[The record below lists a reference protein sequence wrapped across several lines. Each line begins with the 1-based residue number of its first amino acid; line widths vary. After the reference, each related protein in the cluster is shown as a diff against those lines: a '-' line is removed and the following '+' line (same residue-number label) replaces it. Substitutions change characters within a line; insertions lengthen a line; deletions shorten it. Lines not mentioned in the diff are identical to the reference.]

1 MELNN
6 LDIKSYRNDEKKEN
20 LNIIKSADAV
30 KNNKNQSKDKDRKVE
45 LNRISNLNVND
56 NISKQI
62 KEGDN
67 LLNKLNN
74 VEVNYVNK
82 YNLNYD
88 YNKLVKN
95 NLNGK
100 KDQLSCRNEKEK
112 ILQLDNKEI
121 LKNANRNYDNYA
133 NNIIENMNKLQN
145 NEYNYN
151 ERYDLGYGLNL
162 NLNNLN
168 RNIKYIQDIKI
179 PNLNIELEKALEKRN
194 LQNKGNIME
203 PSSIVNL
210 NLNLNINNNII
221 NNVTSPNKIN
231 NEQNR
236 VNEKSKPELNNI
248 INSKRAVSAKS
259 DLRNAKKDIII
270 DKLIKSIDN
279 S

>member
-30 KNNKNQSKDKDRKVE
+30 KNNKNQSKDKDRNVE
-45 LNRISNLNVND
+45 LNRISNLNIND
-56 NISKQI
+56 NITKQV

-74 VEVNYVNK
+74 VQVNYVNK

-121 LKNANRNYDNYA
+121 LKNANKNNDNYA

-179 PNLNIELEKALEKRN
+179 PNLNIEFEKALENRN

-231 NEQNR
+231 NEQNK
-236 VNEKSKPELNNI
+236 VNEKSKLELNNI

-270 DKLIKSIDN
+270 DKLIKSIYN

>member
-30 KNNKNQSKDKDRKVE
+30 KNNKNQSKDKDRNVE
-45 LNRISNLNVND
+45 LNRISNLNIND
-56 NISKQI
+56 NITKQV

-88 YNKLVKN
+88 YNKLVNN
-95 NLNGK
+95 NLNDK
-100 KDQLSCRNEKEK
+100 KDQLSSRNEKEK
-112 ILQLDNKEI
+112 ILHLINNEI
-121 LKNANRNYDNYA
+121 LKNENKNNDNYA
-133 NNIIENMNKLQN
+133 NKIIENMNKLQN

-179 PNLNIELEKALEKRN
+179 PNLNIEFEKALENRN

-221 NNVTSPNKIN
+221 NNITSPNKIN
-231 NEQNR
+231 NEQNK